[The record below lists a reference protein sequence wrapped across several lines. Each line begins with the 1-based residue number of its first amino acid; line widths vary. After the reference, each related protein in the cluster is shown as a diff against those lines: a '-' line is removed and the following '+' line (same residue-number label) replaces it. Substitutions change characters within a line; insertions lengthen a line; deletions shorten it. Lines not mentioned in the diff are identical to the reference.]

1 MQIIYGGA
9 DTWDALAYGEQNPV
23 NLNYFQNQIQN
34 FGNTLT
40 EIGKQFHADA
50 ASIYERFNGSEA
62 MQALRNVTKMAKS
75 LFQPNIICNI
85 STLESFQIATPVM
98 QRWIMACP
106 AVREVFNEQRCDG
119 YSDSYVDM
127 NPGTIADSHY
137 DYRRVMDGVV
147 KETEDDGWSVKFYA
161 EDLHENDRDLLVDEK
176 VDILSTW
183 DSLNY
188 FMQAG
193 LKDPT
198 NPYGGSL

>member
-9 DTWDALAYGEQNPV
+9 EAWDALAYGQQNPV

-34 FGNTLT
+34 FSNTLT
-40 EIGKQFHADA
+40 DIGKQFHADA

-62 MQALRNVTKMAKS
+62 MQALRNVTKMAKT
-75 LFQPNIICNI
+75 LFQPNIVTAITTVEN
-85 STLESFQIATPVM
+85 LQIAPLIM

-106 AVREVFNEQRCDG
+106 DVRTVYHEQRCDG
-119 YSDSYVDM
+119 FSDTYIDTYPKM
-127 NPGTIADSHY
+127 IGDNHY
-137 DYRRVMDGVV
+137 DYRRVMDGVI
-147 KETEDDGWSVKFYA
+147 KEDEEGWSVKFYPD
-161 EDLHENDRDLLVDEK
+161 ELIEGDRELLFDEK

-183 DSLNY
+183 DSLKY

-193 LKDPT
+193 QKDPT